1 MLRSFFIVILLFV
14 VGCEQNKQQALV
26 VDTSLDTKF
35 AQQAADG
42 NASKDDQSEISFN
55 ETLYTKIEWDALI
68 LAEIRNLLENPPNYL
83 SELPDGLTD
92 EELLKLIDEARQKNE
107 AEIIAYEKALASTEV
122 VKEMAGKKVTI
133 PGFVVP
139 VAYNEQQQ
147 VTRFFLVPYFGAC
160 IHSPP
165 PPPNQIIYVENT
177 QGLELEYLYDPILVS
192 GTLTIDLFEDELA
205 TSAYVMSLEHYKP
218 YYD

>member
-1 MLRSFFIVILLFV
+1 
-14 VGCEQNKQQALV
+14 
-26 VDTSLDTKF
+26 
-35 AQQAADG
+35 
-42 NASKDDQSEISFN
+42 
-55 ETLYTKIEWDALI
+55 
-68 LAEIRNLLENPPNYL
+68 
-83 SELPDGLTD
+83 
-92 EELLKLIDEARQKNE
+92 
-107 AEIIAYEKALASTEV
+107 
-122 VKEMAGKKVTI
+122 MAGKKISI

-139 VAYNEQQQ
+139 VGYNEQQQ

-177 QGLELEYLYDPILVS
+177 QGLELEYLYDPIWVS
-192 GTLTIDLFEDELA
+192 GTLTVDLFEDELA